1 MALSL
6 VSSQPITVTYNGDLN
21 PELWDVDICLS
32 SVLPQQQGNMTI
44 NHTYPEGGTF
54 TAVLPVMPR
63 LIFTRQSDAQI
74 RVLDPLPAPIVFNTA
89 DGCWVHN
96 DPGFTLI
103 KSPGGL
109 SVDDDCDGTPDVP
122 VRASSNFFPG
132 ICGNPEPSCATPR

>member
-1 MALSL
+1 VALSL

-74 RVLDPLPAPIVFNTA
+74 RVLHAVKPSIA
-89 DGCWVHN
+89 
-96 DPGFTLI
+96 TLYNKI
-103 KSPGGL
+103 RSFI
-109 SVDDDCDGTPDVP
+109 
-122 VRASSNFFPG
+122 RFY
-132 ICGNPEPSCATPR
+132 